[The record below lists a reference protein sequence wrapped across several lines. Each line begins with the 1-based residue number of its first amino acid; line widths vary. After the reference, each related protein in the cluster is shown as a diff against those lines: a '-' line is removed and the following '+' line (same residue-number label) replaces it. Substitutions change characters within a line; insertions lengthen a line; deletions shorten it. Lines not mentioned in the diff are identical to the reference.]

1 MKVVIVMTYFERQFQ
16 LNKTLE
22 SLKYSHHRN
31 FEVVVVDDGSK
42 EDIVHNITEYPLTV
56 LKTENKRW
64 TNPEPAYNTGLYYA
78 MKLKPDIIMV
88 QNAECYH
95 VGDVISYAE
104 RVTDETYISFGC
116 FSLDEKNTFQEHNI
130 IELLRTHTNRARSD
144 GELAWYNHPLSR
156 PCAYDFCM
164 AITSSNMKKLNGYD
178 ERFSTGWAW
187 GDNYLLARVK
197 MLGLKVE
204 ITETPLVVHQWHY
217 NQPVPPDSVRLNARN
232 LLLYQELIKER
243 KYRAEHIFTENL

>member
-1 MKVVIVMTYFERQFQ
+1 MKVAVVMSYYERQFQ
-16 LNKTLE
+16 LTKTLE
-22 SLKYSHHRN
+22 SLKSSYHRN

-78 MKLKPDIIMV
+78 MKLKPDIIIV

-116 FSLDEKNTFQEHNI
+116 FSLDKETTFKEHNI
-130 IELLRTHTNRARSD
+130 IELLQKHTNRANND
-144 GELAWYNHPLSR
+144 GELAWYNHPHYR

-164 AITSSNMKKLNGYD
+164 AITANNMKKLNGYD
-178 ERFSTGWAW
+178 ERFSAGWAY

-197 MLGLKVE
+197 MLALRIE
-204 ITETPLVVHQWHY
+204 ITESPLVVHQWHY
-217 NQPVPPDSVRLNARN
+217 NQPVPPDSVRLNAKN

>member
-42 EDIVHNITEYPLTV
+42 EDIVHNITEYPVTILR
-56 LKTENKRW
+56 TENKKW
-64 TNPEPAYNTGLYYA
+64 INPEPAYNTGLLLA
-78 MKLKPDIIMV
+78 MKKNADIIIV

-104 RVTDETYISFGC
+104 RVTNETYITFGC
-116 FSLDEKNTFQEHNI
+116 FSLDEATTFSQHNI
-130 IELLRTHTNRARSD
+130 GEILRTHTNRAHND
-144 GELAWYNHPLSR
+144 GELAWYNHPLYR

-164 AITSSNMKKLNGYD
+164 AITTSNMKKLNGYD
-178 ERFSTGWAW
+178 ERFSTGWAY

-197 MLGLKVE
+197 MLGLRVE
-204 ITETPLVVHQWHY
+204 ITESPLVIHQWHY
-217 NQPVPPDSVRLNARN
+217 NQPVPPDSVRLNAKN
-232 LLLYQELIKER
+232 LLLYQELVK
-243 KYRAEHIFTENL
+243 KPNYRAEHIFTDNL

>member
-16 LNKTLE
+16 LNKTFE

-78 MKLKPDIIMV
+78 MKLKPDIIIV

-116 FSLDEKNTFQEHNI
+116 FSLDKETTFKEHNI
-130 IELLRTHTNRARSD
+130 IELLQKHTNRANND
-144 GELAWYNHPLSR
+144 GELAWYNHPHYR
-156 PCAYDFCM
+156 PCSYDFCM
-164 AITSSNMKKLNGYD
+164 AITANNMKKLNGYD
-178 ERFSTGWAW
+178 ERFSAGWAY

-197 MLGLKVE
+197 MLALRIE
-204 ITETPLVVHQWHY
+204 ITESPLVVHQWHY
-217 NQPVPPDSVRLNARN
+217 NQPVPPDSVRLNAKN

>member
-16 LNKTLE
+16 LTKTLE
-22 SLKYSHHRN
+22 SLKSSYHRN

-78 MKLKPDIIMV
+78 MKLKPDIIIV

-116 FSLDEKNTFQEHNI
+116 FSLDKETTFKEHNI
-130 IELLRTHTNRARSD
+130 IELLQKHTNRANND
-144 GELAWYNHPLSR
+144 GELAWYNHPHYR
-156 PCAYDFCM
+156 PCSYDFCM
-164 AITSSNMKKLNGYD
+164 AITANNMKKLNGYD
-178 ERFSTGWAW
+178 ERFSAGWAY

-197 MLGLKVE
+197 MLALRIE
-204 ITETPLVVHQWHY
+204 ITESPLVVHQWHY
-217 NQPVPPDSVRLNARN
+217 NQPVPPDSVRLNAKN

>member
-1 MKVVIVMTYFERQFQ
+1 MKVAVVMSYYERQFQ
-16 LNKTLE
+16 LTKTLE
-22 SLKYSHHRN
+22 SLKSSYHRN

-78 MKLKPDIIMV
+78 MKLKPDIIIV

-116 FSLDEKNTFQEHNI
+116 FSLDKETTFKEHNI
-130 IELLRTHTNRARSD
+130 IELLQKHTNRANND
-144 GELAWYNHPLSR
+144 GELAWYNHPHYR
-156 PCAYDFCM
+156 PCSYDFCM
-164 AITSSNMKKLNGYD
+164 AITANNMKKLNGYD
-178 ERFSTGWAW
+178 ERFSAGWAY

-197 MLGLKVE
+197 MLALRIE
-204 ITETPLVVHQWHY
+204 ITESPLVVHQWHY
-217 NQPVPPDSVRLNARN
+217 NQPVPPDSVRLNAKN